1 MSCATSISDAVLMN
15 DMLRV
20 QALRSGYGRIPIL
33 QGVGFSVAAGEFVGL
48 FGHNGMGKTTLMRT
62 LAGQLPATAGRIHF
76 REVDITGAPAHERA
90 RRGLGYI
97 PQGREIFPRLSVE
110 ENLWMGARMAGK
122 SWQKVE
128 EIIATFPRLAPIRSR
143 QAGVLSGGEQQILAI
158 ARCLCGEPALV
169 LLDEPTEGIQ
179 PSIIDEIADYLLEL
193 KRIGGLTMILVEQSF
208 DFIRRLSDRVLVI
221 QKGILVRE
229 VTAGGI
235 AELEREFI
243 SDAVGASR

>member
-1 MSCATSISDAVLMN
+1 
-15 DMLRV
+15 MLRV

-62 LAGQLPATAGRIHF
+62 LAGQLQATAGRIHF
-76 REVDITGAPAHERA
+76 RDVDITTTPAHERA

-128 EIIATFPRLAPIRSR
+128 EMIATFSRLAPLRSR

-158 ARCLCGEPALV
+158 ARCLCGEPMLV

-179 PSIIDEIADYLLEL
+179 PSIIDEIANHLLQL
-193 KRIGGLTMILVEQSF
+193 KRSGGLTMILVEQSF
-208 DFIRRLSDRVLVI
+208 DFIRKLSDRVLVI

-229 VTAGGI
+229 VMTGEI

>member
-1 MSCATSISDAVLMN
+1 MSISGGVPMTE
-15 DMLRV
+15 MLRV
-20 QALRSGYGRIPIL
+20 ESLRSGYGRIPIL
-33 QGVGFSVAAGEFVGL
+33 QGIELSVAAGEFIGL

-62 LAGQLPATAGRIHF
+62 LAGQLRATAGSIYF
-76 REVDITGAPAHERA
+76 RKADITATPAHERA

-122 SWQKVE
+122 SWPKVDE
-128 EIIATFPRLAPIRSR
+128 VLGTFPRLAPIRSR

-158 ARCLCGEPALV
+158 ARCLCGEPSLV

-179 PSIIDEIADYLLEL
+179 PSIIDEIADHLLQL
-193 KRIGGLTMILVEQSF
+193 KRAGGLTMILVEQSF
-208 DFIRRLSDRVLVI
+208 DFISKLSDRILVI

-229 VTAGGI
+229 IKPSEI
-235 AELEREFI
+235 AEFEHEFI
-243 SDAVGASR
+243 GETVGATRS

>member
-1 MSCATSISDAVLMN
+1 
-15 DMLRV
+15 MLRV

-62 LAGQLPATAGRIHF
+62 LAGQLQATAGRIHF
-76 REVDITGAPAHERA
+76 RDVDITTTPAHERA

-128 EIIATFPRLAPIRSR
+128 EMIATFSRLAPLRSR

-158 ARCLCGEPALV
+158 ARCLCGEPMLV

-179 PSIIDEIADYLLEL
+179 PSIVEEIEALILRLNTE
-193 KRIGGLTMILVEQSF
+193 IGITVILVEQNVAF
-208 DFIRRLSDRVLVI
+208 ARRAANAFVMMEKGRVV
-221 QKGILVRE
+221 
-229 VTAGGI
+229 A
-235 AELEREFI
+235 
-243 SDAVGASR
+243 SDAITGLTDDVVHRHMAV

>member
-1 MSCATSISDAVLMN
+1 
-15 DMLRV
+15 MLRV

-62 LAGQLPATAGRIHF
+62 LAGQLPATSGRIHF
-76 REVDITGAPAHERA
+76 RDADITDAPSHERA

-122 SWQKVE
+122 SWRKVE
-128 EIIATFPRLAPIRSR
+128 EIIATFSRLAPIRSR

-158 ARCLCGEPALV
+158 ARCLCGEPTLV

-179 PSIIDEIADYLLEL
+179 PSIIDEIADHLLQL
-193 KRIGGLTMILVEQSF
+193 KRTGGLTMILVEQSF
-208 DFIRRLSDRVLVI
+208 DFIRKLSDRVLVI
-221 QKGILVRE
+221 QKGVLVRE
-229 VTAGGI
+229 VMAGEI
-235 AELEREFI
+235 AELEHEFI